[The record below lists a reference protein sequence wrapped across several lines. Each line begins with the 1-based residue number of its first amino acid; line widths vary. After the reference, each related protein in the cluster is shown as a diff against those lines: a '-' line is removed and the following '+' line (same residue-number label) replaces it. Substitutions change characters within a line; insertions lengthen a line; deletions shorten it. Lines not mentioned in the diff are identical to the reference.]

1 MKILVPFDGSDNA
14 LRALKQVLD
23 HRDWYRETLEVHVV
37 NVQLPVASGAVKMFI
52 SADQLRDYYEEEGE
66 KALLRAREALQAA
79 GVIFHARVAVGDIAA
94 TLAQYATDNG
104 CALIAM
110 GTRGMGALGNV
121 LLGSV
126 ATKVIHLAAQP
137 VLLVK

>member
-14 LRALKQVLD
+14 LRALQQVIE
-23 HRDWYRETLEVHVV
+23 HRDWYRDAPELHVL

-52 SADQLRDYYEEEGE
+52 AADQLRDYYEEEGE
-66 KALLRAREALQAA
+66 KALQRARAALQAA
-79 GVIFHARVAVGDIAA
+79 GVPHHARVAVGDIAA
-94 TLAQYATDNG
+94 TLAQYATDND
-104 CALIAM
+104 CTLIAM

-126 ATKVIHLAAQP
+126 ASKVIHVAAQP

>member
-14 LRALKQVLD
+14 LRALRQVID
-23 HRDWYRETLEVHVV
+23 RRDWYREQPEVHVV
-37 NVQLPVASGAVKMFI
+37 NVQFPVASGAVKMFI
-52 SADQLRDYYEEEGE
+52 SSDQLRDYYEEEGE
-66 KALLRAREALQAA
+66 KALERAREVLDAS
-79 GVIFHARVAVGDIAA
+79 GVPYHARVAVGDVAA
-94 TLAQYATDNG
+94 TLAQYATDQG
-104 CALIAM
+104 CELIAM

-126 ATKVIHLAAQP
+126 ASKVIHLAAQP

>member
-1 MKILVPFDGSDNA
+1 MKILIPFDGSDNA
-14 LRALKQVLD
+14 LRAVGQVLQ
-23 HRDWYRETLEVHVV
+23 HLDWYREQPEIHLL

-52 SADQLRDYYEEEGE
+52 SADQLRDYYDDEGE
-66 KALLRAREALQAA
+66 KALNAARDAVKAA
-79 GVIFHARVAVGDIAA
+79 GVSFHARVAVGDIAA
-94 TLAQYATDNG
+94 TVAQYARDNG
-104 CALIAM
+104 CAMIVM
-110 GTRGMGALGNV
+110 GTRGMSALGNV

>member
-14 LRALKQVLD
+14 LRALRQVID
-23 HRDWYRETLEVHVV
+23 RRDWYREPPELHVV
-37 NVQLPVASGAVKMFI
+37 NVQLPIASGAVKMFI
-52 SADQLRDYYEEEGE
+52 SADQLREYYEDEGE
-66 KALLRAREALQAA
+66 KALKRAREALQDS
-79 GVIFHARVAVGDIAA
+79 GVPFHARVAVGDIAA
-94 TLAQYATDNG
+94 TLAGYATDQG
-104 CALIAM
+104 CDLIAM

-126 ATKVIHLAAQP
+126 ASKVIHLATQP

>member
-14 LRALKQVLD
+14 LRALRQVLD
-23 HRDWYRETLEVHVV
+23 RQGWYREQPQVHVV

-66 KALLRAREALQAA
+66 KALQRAREVLQSA
-79 GVIFHARVAVGDIAA
+79 GVPHHVRIAVGDIAA

-104 CALIAM
+104 CALIVM
-110 GTRGMGALGNV
+110 GTRGMGALGNM

-126 ATKVIHLAAQP
+126 ASKVIHLAAQP

>member
-14 LRALKQVLD
+14 LRALRQVID
-23 HRDWYRETLEVHVV
+23 RRDWYREQPEVHVV

-52 SADQLRDYYEEEGE
+52 SADQLRDYYEDEGE
-66 KALLRAREALQAA
+66 KALKRAREVLDACGAPY
-79 GVIFHARVAVGDIAA
+79 HARVAVGDIAA
-94 TLAQYATDNG
+94 TLAQYATDQG
-104 CALIAM
+104 CDVIAM

-126 ATKVIHLAAQP
+126 ASKVIHLAAQP

>member
-1 MKILVPFDGSDNA
+1 MKVLIPIDGSDNA
-14 LRALKQVLD
+14 LRAVAQVLE
-23 HRDWYRETLEVHVV
+23 HLDWYREQPEVHLL

-52 SADQLRDYYEEEGE
+52 SSDQLRDYYDEEGE
-66 KALLRAREALQAA
+66 KSLNPAREAVKAA
-79 GVIFHARVAVGDIAA
+79 GVPFHARVAVGDIAA
-94 TLAQYATDNG
+94 TLAQYARDNG
-104 CALIAM
+104 CAMIVM